1 MMGRNRR
8 SFWDGVSSALPKS
21 EFGDTIFSWVKF
33 VRAHRRLPSRD
44 RMLFNDQLYRTK
56 LSPEILNP
64 LRVFSTD
71 KEFFKILV
79 ADKVGIAHV
88 VPTLAVL
95 HSDADIDSFN
105 FPSNFCAKPTH
116 MSGEVE
122 IVKKGTPDLMKFKKW
137 LRKSHYLKSR
147 ERNYKYLKPKV
158 IVEPLIFE
166 EEDISDYRIFCYNGV
181 PRLICVDLGK
191 YSCYRRAF
199 FTTDWK
205 KQSFSLGYPLYEDQI
220 EQPEC
225 LNEMLEAAS
234 RLSQELNFVRVDFY
248 TNGKEFYLGEL
259 THAHASAS
267 QRFMPVSAEEQ
278 ASEMIFGS

>member
-1 MMGRNRR
+1 MKRNGRG
-8 SFWDGVSSALPKS
+8 FWDGVSRALPKN
-21 EFGDTIFSWVKF
+21 EFGDRIFSWAKF
-33 VRAHRRLPSRD
+33 VRVHRRFPSRD
-44 RMLFNDQLYRTK
+44 RMLFNDQLYNSK
-56 LSPEILNP
+56 LPPEILNP

-71 KEFFKILV
+71 KEFFKVLV
-79 ADKVGIAHV
+79 AEKVGTAHV

-95 HSDADIDSFN
+95 RSDAEIEAFN

-122 IVKKGTPDLMKFKKW
+122 IIKQGTPNLEKMKKW
-137 LRKSHYLKSR
+137 LMMSHYPKSR
-147 ERNYKYLKPKV
+147 ERNYKFLKPKV

-166 EEDISDYRIFCYNGV
+166 EDDISDYRIFCYNGA

-191 YSCYRRAF
+191 YSDYKRAF
-199 FTTDWK
+199 FTTGWQ
-205 KQSFSLGYPLYEDQI
+205 KQSYSLGYPLYEGPIDK
-220 EQPEC
+220 PEC

-234 RLSQELNFVRVDFY
+234 LLSQELYFVRVDFY